1 MLIVTVL
8 TRRFRSMLIAL
19 VVLGLSAG
27 AVLARPASVPTGADQ
42 ANQAEASPEPSESPE
57 PSDAAEALNAAEPTD
72 TPEPSESA
80 DPSEAAN
87 TAAANT
93 GAGVHPDNHGL
104 LVSQA
109 AQGPTPTGFANHGAY
124 VRTIA
129 MANHGHPTAPVTPKT
144 HGKNR

>member
-1 MLIVTVL
+1 LIVTVL

-27 AVLARPASVPTGADQ
+27 AVLAARPASVPTSSDQ

-57 PSDAAEALNAAEPTD
+57 PSDAAQPSES
-72 TPEPSESA
+72 PEPSDSA
-80 DPSEAAN
+80 EPS
-87 TAAANT
+87 AAANAAAADT
-93 GAGVHPDNHGL
+93 SAGVHPDNHGL

-109 AQGPTPTGFANHGAY
+109 AQSPTPSGFDNHGAY

-129 MANHGHPTAPVTPKT
+129 MANHGHPTGPVTPKT
-144 HGKNR
+144 HGKNH

>member
-1 MLIVTVL
+1 MTVL

-27 AVLARPASVPTGADQ
+27 AVLAARPASLPTTSDQ

-57 PSDAAEALNAAEPTD
+57 PSDSA
-72 TPEPSESA
+72 EPSESA
-80 DPSEAAN
+80 EPSDAASP
-87 TAAANT
+87 AAANT
-93 GAGVHPDNHGL
+93 TAGVHPDNHGL

-109 AQGPTPTGFANHGAY
+109 AQSPTPSGFDNHGAY

-129 MANHGHPTAPVTPKT
+129 MANHGHPTGPVTPKT
-144 HGKNR
+144 HGKNH